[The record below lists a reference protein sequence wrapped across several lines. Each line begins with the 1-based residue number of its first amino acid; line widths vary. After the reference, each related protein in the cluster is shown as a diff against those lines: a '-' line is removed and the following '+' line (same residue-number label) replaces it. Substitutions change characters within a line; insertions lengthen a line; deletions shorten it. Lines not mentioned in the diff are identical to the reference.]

1 MKNLKALIEK
11 RNGLVASLRKITD
24 AAAAETRALSE
35 DEASEFDRVT
45 EEVRA
50 LDETIDRLRA
60 LPDDVTPEPTPE
72 PGADPGSEPET
83 RDGMDMGEV
92 RAFAAYIR
100 STVETRA
107 ATNLTMTDNGAIVPK
122 TIAAQIVKQVR
133 DRAPIYEAATKYNVR
148 GNLSIPYYD
157 EGTDHVTVAW
167 ATEFTDL
174 ESHSG
179 KFTTVDL
186 SGYLAGA
193 LTKVSRS
200 LLNSQDFDLVSFV
213 VSDMAQKIAEF
224 IESEIISGT
233 RVGGLSGVKQ
243 TVTAASAT
251 AVTTDELID
260 LQDSVKDVYQAG
272 AMWVMSPKTRTAIRK
287 LKDNEGRYLLQDDLN
302 SPFGKVLLGKP
313 VYVSDSMPDMAA
325 GKNAIFYGD
334 FSGLAVKMVEEPAI
348 QILQEHYATQHAIG
362 VVGWLEFDAKV
373 QDAQKL
379 AKLTMKAGA

>member
-35 DEASEFDRVT
+35 DEATEFDRVT

-167 ATEFTDL
+167 STEFTDL

-200 LLNSQDFDLVSFV
+200 LLSSQDFDLVSFV
-213 VSDMAQKIAEF
+213 VADMSEKIAEF
-224 IESEIISGT
+224 IEAEIIAGS

>member
-11 RNGLVASLRKITD
+11 RNGLVASLRRITD

-72 PGADPGSEPET
+72 PGADSGSEPET

-167 ATEFTDL
+167 STEFTDL

-200 LLNSQDFDLVSFV
+200 LLSSQDFDLVSFV
-213 VSDMAQKIAEF
+213 VADMSEKIAEF
-224 IESEIISGT
+224 IEAEIIAGS

-348 QILQEHYATQHAIG
+348 QILQEHYATQHAVG

>member
-35 DEASEFDRVT
+35 DEATEFDRVT

-167 ATEFTDL
+167 STEFTDL

-200 LLNSQDFDLVSFV
+200 LLSSQDFDLVSFV
-213 VSDMAQKIAEF
+213 VGDMSEKIAEF
-224 IESEIISGT
+224 IEAEIIAGS

>member
-167 ATEFTDL
+167 STEFTDL

-200 LLNSQDFDLVSFV
+200 LLSSQDFDLVSFV
-213 VSDMAQKIAEF
+213 VADMSEKIAEF
-224 IESEIISGT
+224 IEAEIIAGS

-272 AMWVMSPKTRTAIRK
+272 GMWVMSPKTRTAIRK

-348 QILQEHYATQHAIG
+348 QILQEHYATQHAVG

>member
-24 AAAAETRALSE
+24 LAATETRALTE
-35 DEASEFDRVT
+35 DEAAEFDRLT
-45 EEVRA
+45 GEVRS
-50 LDETIDRLRA
+50 LDETIDRARA
-60 LPDDVTPEPTPE
+60 LPDDVTPEP
-72 PGADPGSEPET
+72 DPDPAPAAAET
-83 RDGMDMGEV
+83 RDGMDMAEV
-92 RAFAAYIR
+92 RAFASYIR
-100 STVETRA
+100 STYDQRA
-107 ATNLTMTDNGAIVPK
+107 QTAVNMTMTDNGAIVPK
-122 TIAAQIVKQVR
+122 TIAAQIVKKVR
-133 DRAPIYEAATKYNVR
+133 DVAPIYEASTKYNVR

-157 EGTDHVTVAW
+157 EGTNSVTVAW

-174 ESHSG
+174 TSSSG

-186 SGYLAGA
+186 TGYLAGA

-213 VSDMAQKIAEF
+213 VDDMAQKIAEF

-233 RVGGLSGVKQ
+233 KVGGLSGVTQ
-243 TVTAASAT
+243 VVTAAAAA
-251 AVTTDELID
+251 AVTSDELID
-260 LQDSVKDVYQAG
+260 LQDSVKDVYQAN

-287 LKDNEGRYLLQDDLN
+287 LKDNEGRYLLQDDIN

-313 VYVSDSMPDMAA
+313 VYVSDSVPDMAA
-325 GKNAIFYGD
+325 GKDAIFYGD

-348 QILQEHYATQHAIG
+348 QILQEHFATQHAIG
-362 VVGWLEFDAKV
+362 VVGWLEFDSKV

-379 AKLTMKAGA
+379 AKLKMKAGA